1 MNMSPI
7 YFPAL
12 GGVYNRQNSIPFWG
26 LNPSE
31 YLSDKIISGFGELLY
46 EWKPYRYYVLRFNY
60 ASLNPNSTYNQ
71 KDIFGGGIGIS
82 VKTPIGPLQF
92 ILSQSNKQDLM
103 GYLNIGYNF

>member
-1 MNMSPI
+1 
-7 YFPAL
+7 
-12 GGVYNRQNSIPFWG
+12 
-26 LNPSE
+26 
-31 YLSDKIISGFGELLY
+31 
-46 EWKPYRYYVLRFNY
+46 VLRFNY

-103 GYLNIGYNF
+103 RYLNIGYNF